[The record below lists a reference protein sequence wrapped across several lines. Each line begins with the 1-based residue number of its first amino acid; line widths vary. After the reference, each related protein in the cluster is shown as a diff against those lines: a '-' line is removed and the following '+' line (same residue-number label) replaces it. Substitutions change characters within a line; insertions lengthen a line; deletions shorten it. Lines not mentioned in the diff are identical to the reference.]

1 MSTILIGTSG
11 YSYTEWVGPVYPKGT
26 KSEEFLFSYAQM
38 FPTVELNFSYYRMP
52 EAAQLALMHQG
63 APSLRFSIK
72 AHQSLTHVID
82 AGHWREQTTIF
93 RRALEPLLANEV
105 LDAVLLQFPSSF
117 HYEIDQRK
125 YLDSLLRVLSPL
137 PLAVEFRN
145 SRWYNNRT
153 LDSLRER
160 QVSFVSLDLPQ
171 VQGNPPVMDV
181 PTASLAYLRLHG
193 RNKET
198 WWGSDAASRYDYLY
212 SDSELK
218 ALLERVLSLMVG
230 SEKILVY
237 FNNHRRGQAASNAK
251 RLRELLDAS
260 GGGSCMSEK
269 QALSIST

>member
-82 AGHWREQTTIF
+82 SLHWREQATLF
-93 RRALEPLLANEV
+93 YRSLEPLLANEV

>member
-26 KSEEFLFSYAQM
+26 KSEEFLSCYASM
-38 FPTVELNFSYYRMP
+38 FPSVELNFSYYRMP
-52 EAAQLALMHQG
+52 EAAQLALMHQS

-72 AHQSLTHVID
+72 AHQSMTHVID
-82 AGHWREQTTIF
+82 SQTWREQASLF
-93 RRALEPLLANEV
+93 RRSLTPLLDHEV

-145 SRWYNNRT
+145 SQWYNNRT

-160 QVSFVSLDLPQ
+160 AVSFVSLDLPQ
-171 VQGNPPVMDV
+171 IQGNPPMMDV
-181 PTASLAYLRLHG
+181 GTSSLAYLRLHG

-212 SDSELK
+212 SDNELK

-230 SEKILVY
+230 ADKILVY
-237 FNNHRRGQAASNAK
+237 FNNHRKGQAVANAK
-251 RLRELLDAS
+251 RLRDLLAERGGDA
-260 GGGSCMSEK
+260 CMSVN
-269 QALSIST
+269 QASSTST

>member
-1 MSTILIGTSG
+1 MIGTSG

-82 AGHWREQTTIF
+82 SLHWREQATLF
-93 RRALEPLLANEV
+93 YRSLEPLLANEV